1 MKAHTILALA
11 AAAVPAVA
19 ELPPAI
25 PMGPVT
31 YDSVS
36 YEEPAPAPSVETAP
50 VELPAAAP
58 SAPMAAPS
66 SSESNGSINFNLYTS
81 NYQVRGMGVTDRLSH
96 HGFSSVDG
104 SYTFPNRNLFGRGIH
119 QRISGTAGVIWDAAD
134 VLGDTPVVQ
143 FNYAVGKEIFPNL
156 VAELGYSLHRGG
168 LEGYMAR
175 RYDGAP
181 HRVTQDVN
189 FCLSYDD
196 HQRGFFGH
204 VLYGLG
210 FQGLNGSFFDAEL
223 GYRFAD
229 VLPNAAVGTDVE
241 LSAGIAP
248 SIGYWGHSADG
259 VDAYRIR
266 LAVAPFSRDGRY
278 GRDAHAYIKP
288 WIQTSWSGNNAKKI
302 DRLSR
307 TSPVDHFQITI
318 GLEGGYR
325 F

>member
-36 YEEPAPAPSVETAP
+36 YEEPTPAPTIEEVVPAPSVSAS
-50 VELPAAAP
+50 V
-58 SAPMAAPS
+58 APMAAPS